1 MFRLLQLSLLLTL
14 SVALAAARPGL
25 PVTLR
30 VRDVRHSRATFVTR
44 YARSLDRA
52 LNTRGLGRVTAPCVL
67 PLTPDAETTDIKLML
82 DDRDLGLH
90 FLLAYVRAHR
100 LPAYSNMAYLD
111 RGEVFIYCFT
121 DS

>member
-25 PVTLR
+25 HVTVR
-30 VRDVRHSRATFVTR
+30 VRDVRHTRATFVTR

-52 LNTRGLGRVTAPCVL
+52 LTTRGLGRVTAPCVL
-67 PLTPDAETTDIKLML
+67 PLTPDAETTNIELVL
-82 DDRDLGLH
+82 DNRDLGLP
-90 FLLAYVRAHR
+90 FLLVYVKAHP
-100 LPAYSNMAYLD
+100 LPTYSSLAYLD
-111 RGEVFIYCFT
+111 QGRVNILGFT